1 MISKALKEICD
12 QGIEGFLPIIDF
24 GEIAECLGERIDN
37 QSMGDA
43 RSRIFIPS
51 GRISKL
57 PLCRNVKYRDR
68 RESVNIYSFTQPYFH
83 LLEVLWNNGKPIAL
97 KPKEILDKTGSQSA
111 YANHKKLS
119 LSCWG
124 LVTSDRHKRRVI
136 TEKGIEFINGHELI
150 PKTIIENKVTRIC
163 TPAPDSPLIK
173 VVNDKD
179 IFGVSVRSIKE
190 VKPLN

>member
-1 MISKALKEICD
+1 MSEAYILNDPLILIIDACYSGQVSKQLNISSPEIILEMSKSLRTHIGSFFGLITSCSSIEQIRDKGVISKALKEICD

-68 RESVNIYSFTQPYFH
+68 REFVNIYSFTQPYFH

-119 LSCWG
+119 SYL
-124 LVTSDRHKRRVI
+124 
-136 TEKGIEFINGHELI
+136 
-150 PKTIIENKVTRIC
+150 
-163 TPAPDSPLIK
+163 A
-173 VVNDKD
+173 
-179 IFGVSVRSIKE
+179 GVW
-190 VKPLN
+190 